1 MKLELTLNG
10 GLRIEPE
17 SDLEWDVLRC
27 IGYDAVTHDLARQ
40 LGDGFDDPDGDWHE
54 FVLPELSDGFSGQ
67 LQHVREAIEQ
77 AVDGSGRLDILPEQ
91 ADAWYGALNQ
101 ARFAIEERY
110 HFALGELRPDD
121 SPDRRSA
128 YYRAQFYLDLQQLL
142 LERVM
147 R

>member
-1 MKLELTLNG
+1 MVNG

-17 SDLEWDVLRC
+17 SALEWDVLRC
-27 IGYDAVTHDLARQ
+27 ISYDAVAHDLARQ
-40 LGDGFDDPDGDWHE
+40 LGDGFDEPAGDWQE
-54 FVLPELSDGFSGQ
+54 FVLPELEDTFSGQ
-67 LQHVREAIEQ
+67 LQIVREAIEQ
-77 AVDGSGRLDILPEQ
+77 AAKDDGHLDLLPED
-91 ADAWYGALNQ
+91 ADDWYGALNQ
-101 ARFAIEERY
+101 ARLAIEERF

-121 SPDRRSA
+121 AAERRSA

>member
-1 MKLELTLNG
+1 MKLELMVNG

-17 SDLEWDVLRC
+17 SALEWDVLRC
-27 IGYDAVTHDLARQ
+27 ISYDAVAHDLARQ
-40 LGDGFDDPDGDWHE
+40 LGDGFDEPAGDWQE
-54 FVLPELSDGFSGQ
+54 FVLPELEDTFSGQ
-67 LQHVREAIEQ
+67 LQIVREAIEQ
-77 AVDGSGRLDILPEQ
+77 AAKDDGHLDLLPED
-91 ADAWYGALNQ
+91 ADDWYGALNQ
-101 ARFAIEERY
+101 ARLAIEERF

-121 SPDRRSA
+121 AAERRSA